1 MGTGK
6 LINASSPDVKFA
18 RKIDSLDGF
27 NYIAPDM
34 KQLNL
39 FFHPAGNKIKAQRQP
54 KHQLQKNLR
63 NEWRELGR
71 RTHGGV
77 ASRGRRKNRRPL
89 ATKKWIHLVLKSD
102 RAVGGRSFL
111 TAKNKVFVE
120 RLFKLKARKFGVKI
134 AEFANV
140 GNHLHLKIRIT
151 DRLEFGK
158 FLKSVTTQVAR
169 FVTGARRGHPFG
181 RFWQGLAY
189 TRVIS
194 SRYEE
199 LQLRGYIAANRLEA
213 ELPGERGRSA
223 REEWLSDFNRHIQS
237 LRRQRRFDQA
247 TTG

>member
-1 MGTGK
+1 
-6 LINASSPDVKFA
+6 
-18 RKIDSLDGF
+18 
-27 NYIAPDM
+27 M

-39 FFHPAGNKIKAQRQP
+39 FLQPAANKNKPLRLEEHQFQ
-54 KHQLQKNLR
+54 HQLR
-63 NEWRELGR
+63 TEWRDLSR
-71 RTHGGV
+71 RTHGGIV
-77 ASRGRRKNRRPL
+77 SRGRRKNRRPL

-111 TAKNKVFVE
+111 TAKNKVFIE
-120 RLFKLKARKFGVKI
+120 RLLKLKARKFGVKI

-189 TRVIS
+189 TRVLS

-199 LQLRGYIAANRLEA
+199 LQLRGYIVANRLEA
-213 ELPGERGRSA
+213 ELPGEKGRSA
-223 REEWLSDFNRHIQS
+223 REKWLADFNRHIQG
-237 LRRQRRFDQA
+237 LRRRRGFDQA

>member
-1 MGTGK
+1 
-6 LINASSPDVKFA
+6 
-18 RKIDSLDGF
+18 
-27 NYIAPDM
+27 M

-39 FFHPAGNKIKAQRQP
+39 FLQPVANKNKPPRQEEPKLKHKIQRQ
-54 KHQLQKNLR
+54 LR
-63 NEWRELGR
+63 IEWRDLSR
-71 RTHGGV
+71 RTHGGF
-77 ASRGRRKNRRPL
+77 ASRGRRKIRRPL
-89 ATKKWIHLVLKSD
+89 AAKKWIHLVLKSE

-111 TAKNKVFVE
+111 TAKNKVFIE
-120 RLFKLKARKFGVKI
+120 RLLKLKARKFGVKI

-151 DRLEFGK
+151 DRGEFGK

-189 TRVIS
+189 TRVLS

-213 ELPGERGRSA
+213 ELPGEKGRSA
-223 REEWLSDFNRHIQS
+223 REKWLAEFNRHIQG
-237 LRRQRRFDQA
+237 LRRRRGFDQA